1 MFRIDLFFVIGDFM
15 TELKSDEV
23 KKAVSSILLEIVPDC
38 SIYTESVTS
47 PKYPH
52 IFVHELKSEDDEDRK
67 SRHFIT
73 YSFDLRYR
81 AASDPSTEPKLER
94 KLEEMSLRL
103 FSGLNLIPFGSGMV
117 RVNKKRAEK
126 TDGVLHFFCEI
137 KIQALLVN
145 LSDKTT
151 KQNKIAVEIRGKNG

>member
-1 MFRIDLFFVIGDFM
+1 M

-23 KKAVSSILLEIVPDC
+23 KKAVSSTLLEIATDC
-38 SIYTESVTS
+38 AVYTESVTS

-67 SRHFIT
+67 FRHFIT
-73 YSFDLRYR
+73 HSFDLRYR
-81 AASDPSTEPKLER
+81 VASDPSTEPKLER
-94 KLEEMSLRL
+94 KLEEMSSRL
-103 FSGLNLIPFGSGMV
+103 FSGLNLLPFGSGMV
-117 RVNKKRAEK
+117 RVANKRAEK

-145 LSDKTT
+145 LGEETA
-151 KQNKIAVEIRGKNG
+151 KQNKISVEVKNG